1 MLIVMKADA
10 TERDV
15 AEVERVITEMG
26 YRPHTM
32 PGAARTA
39 IGITGNSAPITARPR
54 QTKPAIR

>member
-15 AEVERVITEMG
+15 AEVERVIAEMG

-32 PGAARTA
+32 PGASRT
-39 IGITGNSAPITARPR
+39 SASSFKPSSPRP
-54 QTKPAIR
+54 